1 MRHTLKA
8 VFAHRSDAQHV
19 LDELLA
25 SGYSPADTAL
35 SNELPTTQDDDAGL
49 DGEDAKAGGPVKR
62 LAARLF
68 HTGQREHS
76 VAYSDAFLRGHHV
89 VTLTADSE
97 PDIARAVAII
107 ERFGP
112 LGIETHDDDWDHGS
126 VGAGRGAGRMARAYP
141 PGTEPGAL
149 QSRAHE
155 DSRYFGTQRA
165 DAPPTGNTFQEIMG
179 ADSQWVHPDDGR
191 LYVHTPPTFADSHG
205 AVHGDDMA
213 AYRYGKEMRTS
224 DKYRNRS
231 WDEVEPSLKNGWEA
245 GANGAATWD
254 ESRNAVRRGWNSTSP
269 DIDDDS
275 YYRTHWNAIYAHG
288 ASDSEYGE
296 HAPASPSDSEAQ
308 RSENYRSRDWRS
320 SPSDVEDAWNARH
333 AGQLSSW
340 GNFKNA
346 VTHGWNRIRLDTDT
360 KETAGHSYETRPGTE
375 TTHMATPEVPGETEH
390 AGSAAPV
397 WAKVK
402 AAVRHGWERVRS

>member
-49 DGEDAKAGGPVKR
+49 DGADAKAGGPVKR

-76 VAYSDAFLRGHHV
+76 AAYSDAFARGRQV
-89 VTLTADSE
+89 VTLSADSE
-97 PDIARAVAII
+97 PAIARAAAII

-112 LGIETHDDDWDHGS
+112 LGIETQDEVREHGS
-126 VGAGRGAGRMARAYP
+126 VGAGRMTRAYP

-149 QSRAHE
+149 QGRAQD

-165 DAPPTGNTFQEIMG
+165 DSPPTGNTFQEIMG
-179 ADSQWVHPDDGR
+179 ADSQWLHPDDGR
-191 LYVHTPPTFADSHG
+191 LHVHAPATFADSHG
-205 AVHGDDMA
+205 ALRDDDMA
-213 AYRYGKEMRTS
+213 AFRYGKEMRIS

-231 WDEVEPSLKNGWEA
+231 WDEVEPALRNGWEA
-245 GANGAATWD
+245 GANGAAAWD
-254 ESRNAVRRGWNSTSP
+254 ESRNTVRRGWNSTSP

-275 YYRTHWNAIYAHG
+275 YYRTHWNAIYAHDAG
-288 ASDSEYGE
+288 DSEE
-296 HAPASPSDSEAQ
+296 KDHAPASLSGSEAQ

-320 SPSDVEDAWNARH
+320 SPSDAEDAWNARH

-360 KETAGHSYETRPGTE
+360 QEPGDPSHDAMPGTG
-375 TTHMATPEVPGETEH
+375 TTHMATPEAPEEPGH
-390 AGSAAPV
+390 AGSAAPA
-397 WAKVK
+397 WDKVK
-402 AAVRHGWERVRS
+402 AAVRHGPFKRKSP